1 MLFDSNYIFLS
12 SRKVNKV
19 QRITTPNSRN
29 SSAFFSE
36 NEQDAEGQPPMTVK
50 CHIFFERIYFQQYA
64 SILDY

>member
-29 SSAFFSE
+29 SSDFFSE
-36 NEQDAEGQPPMTVK
+36 NEQDAEGQPPMAVI
-50 CHIFFERIYFQQYA
+50 CHFFLA
-64 SILDY
+64 T